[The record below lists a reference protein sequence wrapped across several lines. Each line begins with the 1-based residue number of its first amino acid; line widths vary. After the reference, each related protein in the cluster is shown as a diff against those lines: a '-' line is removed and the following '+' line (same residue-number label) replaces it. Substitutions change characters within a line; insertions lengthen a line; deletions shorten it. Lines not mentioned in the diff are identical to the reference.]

1 MALIG
6 KLRERSGII
15 IGAIAVSILGF
26 LIMDATN
33 NQFGVLKGR
42 NTTVGSV
49 NGESI
54 DYNEF
59 MSKYEENQKN
69 AEEQMRGQGGLTD
82 EQRNFL
88 RQQTWDEFVTNTLM
102 SKTYEQNGIAVTDD
116 EMVELTTGQNAHS
129 YIRQS
134 FTNPQTQQ
142 FEPQFVKMFI
152 QNLDQDDKGTEP
164 GTKRKQWNNLE
175 REIKKNQLSQ
185 KYNALISKGLTTPS
199 WLAESIYQD
208 ANKTADTKFLA
219 FPYSEINETELKY
232 TDDDLK
238 KYLEKNA
245 ARYEQ
250 KEESRKIQYVAF
262 DIVASS
268 SDSALALSSLT
279 DKLEDFKKGAKS
291 GDDSLFVKIYSETPF
306 NNYYFTRDQLASSS
320 VVDTL
325 FRLPVKSVIGPYIED
340 GMYKFAK
347 ITNRKALSDSVRV
360 REIIFSFDNVKT
372 QEEAQV
378 KRKLFDSVFTQI
390 DSFKKDFGMMAA
402 MFSDDQASRVKGGD
416 KGWIKFGQS
425 EQVYNAAIFYFAS
438 KGEVIKTYTQ
448 NALHIVQIIED
459 KPTKP
464 AVQVAYFTK
473 TILPT
478 PETERAIYATASKFA
493 SDNNTEAKFK
503 EAVKG
508 NPNAKTVE
516 FITKNDFSV
525 YGITNARELVRWAF
539 NAKKGE
545 VSSIIAAEKKHL
557 VAYVETTREKGTP
570 ELDAVKEQ
578 VKIAFIKDKKNE
590 LNAKKIEAT
599 NVKTI
604 EELAS
609 KTGKEVAFAERVVFA
624 NPVLGT
630 VGYEPNVVAAAVYS
644 KPGKLSAPI
653 EGNTGTY
660 VVEKVSGVDPPKATD
675 LSMYKYQAR
684 QMAGSKAGRGAL
696 EALKKLAKIKD
707 NRFDFF

>member
-1 MALIG
+1 
-6 KLRERSGII
+6 
-15 IGAIAVSILGF
+15 
-26 LIMDATN
+26 
-33 NQFGVLKGR
+33 
-42 NTTVGSV
+42 
-49 NGESI
+49 
-54 DYNEF
+54 
-59 MSKYEENQKN
+59 
-69 AEEQMRGQGGLTD
+69 
-82 EQRNFL
+82 
-88 RQQTWDEFVTNTLM
+88 
-102 SKTYEQNGIAVTDD
+102 
-116 EMVELTTGQNAHS
+116 
-129 YIRQS
+129 
-134 FTNPQTQQ
+134 
-142 FEPQFVKMFI
+142 
-152 QNLDQDDKGTEP
+152 
-164 GTKRKQWNNLE
+164 
-175 REIKKNQLSQ
+175 
-185 KYNALISKGLTTPS
+185 
-199 WLAESIYQD
+199 
-208 ANKTADTKFLA
+208 
-219 FPYSEINETELKY
+219 
-232 TDDDLK
+232 
-238 KYLEKNA
+238 
-245 ARYEQ
+245 
-250 KEESRKIQYVAF
+250 
-262 DIVASS
+262 
-268 SDSALALSSLT
+268 
-279 DKLEDFKKGAKS
+279 
-291 GDDSLFVKIYSETPF
+291 
-306 NNYYFTRDQLASSS
+306 
-320 VVDTL
+320 
-325 FRLPVKSVIGPYIED
+325 VIGPYIED

-493 SDNNTEAKFK
+493 SDNNTETKFK

-660 VVEKVSGVDPPKATD
+660 VVEKVSGVDPPMALFFDK
-675 LSMYKYQAR
+675 LKY
-684 QMAGSKAGRGAL
+684 S
-696 EALKKLAKIKD
+696 
-707 NRFDFF
+707 

>member
-590 LNAKKIEAT
+590 ILAKKIEAA
-599 NVKTI
+599 NAKTI
-604 EELAS
+604 EDLAS
-609 KTGKEVAFAERVVFA
+609 KTGKEVAFAERALFA